1 MEKRLCCCKSCR
13 KFFMIDP
20 SRPCPKCGSALL
32 ASVVTES
39 EWNRSS
45 AQQKE
50 AYKATLSGAPYAA
63 GYSAPP
69 RSETPPRTETPPRY
83 TTPPRPAYGY
93 SDDIQ
98 KKLKSYRSWSI
109 AIGVVGI
116 LSFLFLLGQY
126 AQIEAQGYMISD
138 KTPMYLGC
146 ALSILCAAAGF
157 YGMGVPK
164 QPSRLNTSWILFIV
178 VVIGM
183 GLLAVAY
190 QMTPGW
196 LCAAGC
202 ILNIINGSK
211 LKKVL

>member
-1 MEKRLCCCKSCR
+1 
-13 KFFMIDP
+13 
-20 SRPCPKCGSALL
+20 
-32 ASVVTES
+32 
-39 EWNRSS
+39 
-45 AQQKE
+45 
-50 AYKATLSGAPYAA
+50 
-63 GYSAPP
+63 
-69 RSETPPRTETPPRY
+69 
-83 TTPPRPAYGY
+83 
-93 SDDIQ
+93 
-98 KKLKSYRSWSI
+98 
-109 AIGVVGI
+109 
-116 LSFLFLLGQY
+116 
-126 AQIEAQGYMISD
+126 MISD

-157 YGMGVPK
+157 YGMGVTK